1 LKKKALTKA
10 LIAMVF
16 ILAVFGVKTVYF
28 AEILKKIAPGKDF
41 VAARMNEPG
50 NWIYLKITLGLFI
63 AFCVFYLNKIRNY
76 IKCFKKALYQIIFS
90 FKRYWANIPGWERR
104 IFLVTFAGIF
114 IFRFYWM
121 LTLPI
126 THDEASTYVNFS
138 GRGLLYAM
146 GYYTAPNNHILNSVL
161 AFFTCKIP
169 VKDTLALRIP
179 TFLAGISAV
188 AALWFLLRRYS
199 ASPFLSLC
207 IWGIYSYMFFL
218 TDYGVMARGYSFV
231 LLFFILAY
239 YAVLSLCKN
248 ETNEYKFHW
257 LLVFTM
263 ASIAGFYAIPTYL
276 YAHATLCLIYG
287 VYNYKNIKS
296 LLIFARVNL
305 LIIAAVMLLYLPV
318 VLISGLDS
326 LIHNRY
332 VERVSSQYV
341 LENLYA
347 HFTNTFSTL
356 FTRFDYYIPIIFL
369 SFFLLIIKQKNLPVI
384 SAIIIL
390 MMAPLL
396 IVLQGVVPFERTWIY
411 LSVPALLLLLTVI
424 NMLAKYKE
432 YPLPSGWFVFLYACL
447 ISLAGFRTHQKMKY
461 DHSEG
466 MSAWE
471 LKEMVYSEINKGHRV
486 ISMDYISHT
495 ILDYYRLRNK
505 VFNLE
510 LYRPES
516 WNTSADAAFLIPKNT
531 IIITQKEVGEKYI
544 NRVQDGWRLKRLG
557 VVYNVYENKQ

>member
-1 LKKKALTKA
+1 MNKKALTKA

-16 ILAVFGVKTVYF
+16 IWAVFWVKTVYF

-41 VAARMNEPG
+41 VAARMNEPD
-50 NWIYLKITLGLFI
+50 NWIYLKISLGLFI
-63 AFCVFYLNKIRNY
+63 AFCVFYFNKIHFY
-76 IKCFKKALYQIIFS
+76 IKYFKTAYSQITVG
-90 FKRYWANIPGWERR
+90 FKSYWTNIPGWEKR
-104 IFLVTFAGIF
+104 IFLATFAGIF

-121 LTLPI
+121 LALPI
-126 THDEASTYVNFS
+126 THDEASTFVNFS

-179 TFLAGISAV
+179 SFLAGMSAV
-188 AALWFLLRRYS
+188 AALWFFLRRYS
-199 ASPFLSLC
+199 ASPLLSLC
-207 IWGIYSYMFFL
+207 IWGIYSSMFFL

-239 YAVLSLCKN
+239 HAVLSLCKN
-248 ETNEYKFHW
+248 DTNEFKFHW
-257 LLVFTM
+257 LLVFTKV
-263 ASIAGFYAIPTYL
+263 SIAGFYAIPTYL
-276 YAHATLCLIYG
+276 YAHAALCLIYG

-296 LLIFARVNL
+296 LVVFVRANL
-305 LIIAAVMLLYLPV
+305 LIIAVVMLLYLPV
-318 VLISGLDS
+318 VMISGLDS

-347 HFTNTFSTL
+347 HFTNTFSVL

-369 SFFLLIIKQKNLPVI
+369 SFFLLTIKQKNLPVI

-424 NMLAKYKE
+424 ITLSKYKE
-432 YPLPSGWFVFLYACL
+432 YPLPSGWFVFVYAFL

-461 DHSEG
+461 EHSEG

-471 LKEMVYSEINKGHRV
+471 LKDIVYSEINKGQRI

-505 VFNLE
+505 AFNLE

-516 WNTSADAAFLIPKNT
+516 WNTSADSAFLVPKNT
-531 IIITQKEVGEKYI
+531 IIITQKEVGEKYM
-544 NRVQDGWRLKRLG
+544 NRVQDGWRLKRSG
-557 VVYNVYENKQ
+557 MVYNVYEN